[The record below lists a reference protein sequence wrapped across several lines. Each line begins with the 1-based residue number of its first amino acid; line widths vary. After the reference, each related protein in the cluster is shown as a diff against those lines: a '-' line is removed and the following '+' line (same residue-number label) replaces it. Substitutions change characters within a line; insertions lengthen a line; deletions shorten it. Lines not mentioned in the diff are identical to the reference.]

1 MFLFEE
7 KDYRLDRFQSGITDH
22 GFISQFYSYKITLPS
37 RTPRNFMILSFHV
50 LVTGVLF
57 LYAFEDV
64 YIYNFLS
71 YFFWLAP
78 FISFIII
85 LTAVILTQ
93 VPVQIYRWI
102 IIQTARIKIRNSKT
116 VFIGIVG
123 SYGKTTIAHYLYDI
137 FSEKYAVAMTDP
149 RYTNDIGVARAILR
163 SLSDDTDIFIVEVG
177 SYKKGELEKA
187 THYIPFSY
195 LIITGIGN
203 HRFDLFGSKENMHAE
218 FTSLI
223 PKLSAD
229 ATIYMPSEIPPVK
242 NTEANIVM
250 FGFEQ
255 NNNIYPT
262 QYFFSQTYTKA
273 RIHYKKYSWN
283 ITTALLGKH
292 SLQNL
297 LPVFALCTDYGM
309 KSSELIH
316 KINTLK
322 HEKGFFS
329 VHRGIHKS
337 VVILDNQE
345 PNHDALLYKL
355 DFLKYFSH
363 KRKCIVSTGL
373 QELGVEKRSTY
384 EQIIHKLNKNNF
396 ELYTTDPLF
405 KELAKE
411 ERVFTFND
419 VSQLQK
425 QLILSVDKGTVV
437 LVEGK
442 WPPSLIE
449 ALNVYK

>member
-1 MFLFEE
+1 
-7 KDYRLDRFQSGITDH
+7 
-22 GFISQFYSYKITLPS
+22 
-37 RTPRNFMILSFHV
+37 MILSFHV
-50 LVTGVLF
+50 LVTVVLF

-93 VPVQIYRWI
+93 IPVQIYRFI
-102 IIQTARIKIRNSKT
+102 IIQTARLKIRNSKT
-116 VFIGIVG
+116 IFIGIVG
-123 SYGKTTIAHYLYDI
+123 SYGKTTIAQYLYAMLSDT
-137 FSEKYAVAMTDP
+137 YAIAMTDP
-149 RYTNDIGVARAILR
+149 RYTNDIGIARAILR
-163 SLSDDTDIFIVEVG
+163 KLSDDTEIFIIEV
-177 SYKKGELEKA
+177 SSFKKGELAKA

-203 HRFDLFGSKENMHAE
+203 HRFDLFGSKEKMHEE

-223 PKLSAD
+223 PKLPAD
-229 ATIYMPSEIPPVK
+229 ATVYLPSEIPKLK
-242 NTEANIVM
+242 NADANIVT

-255 NNNIYPT
+255 KNDIYPT
-262 QYFFSQTYTKA
+262 QYFFNQTYTKA
-273 RIHYKKYSWN
+273 RIHYKKHSWN

-297 LPVFALCTDYGM
+297 LPVFAICTDFDM
-309 KSSELIH
+309 KSSEIIH
-316 KINTLK
+316 KISNFK
-322 HEKGFFS
+322 HKKGFFS

-337 VVILDNQE
+337 VVILDSQE
-345 PNHDALLYKL
+345 PNFDALLSKL
-355 DFLKYFSH
+355 DFLRYFSQ
-363 KRKCIVSTGL
+363 KRKYIICAGL
-373 QELGVEKRSTY
+373 QELGVEKRRTY
-384 EQIIHKLNKNNF
+384 EQIIHKLNKNNL
-396 ELYTTDPLF
+396 ELYTTDPIF
-405 KELAKE
+405 KDLTKE
-411 ERVFTFND
+411 SRVITFND

-425 QLILSVDKGTVV
+425 QLILNVDKGTVV

-449 ALNVYK
+449 ALNVHK